1 MSVALQSS
9 SLFWHCKPI
18 PSSFNQITNSFRGIS
33 RGAGNIVKS
42 CGKIL
47 LIKLFQGGKSF
58 SDYFLRWSCQKY
70 KSWKISW
77 PCDSISTHN
86 IFLCTHGLVG
96 FIKKVF
102 SAKKCLEYYL
112 PGHKNLRHCRHSRR
126 NQKTWIWSAQ
136 FHYIHQPPHTFL
148 YETFFHA
155 VMGIANKP
163 TNKMLASQ
171 RGGSKKIWIQ
181 RCRKWLG
188 PSSTQIKYI

>member
-1 MSVALQSS
+1 M
-9 SLFWHCKPI
+9 
-18 PSSFNQITNSFRGIS
+18 
-33 RGAGNIVKS
+33 
-42 CGKIL
+42 
-47 LIKLFQGGKSF
+47 
-58 SDYFLRWSCQKY
+58 KY

-77 PCDSISTHN
+77 PCDGISTHN

-112 PGHKNLRHCRHSRR
+112 PGHKSLRHCSIADEIRKREYGQL
-126 NQKTWIWSAQ
+126 NFIT
-136 FHYIHQPPHTFL
+136 YINLHTFL

-155 VMGIANKP
+155 FMGIANKP
-163 TNKMLASQ
+163 TNNLLASQ